1 MDLKF
6 CSTKKIMHV
15 LEAGFK
21 GSLKNDFTFWTSMN
35 PVRPRCKNPEYID
48 IPAFSRLAGRALQ
61 LLKL

>member
-1 MDLKF
+1 
-6 CSTKKIMHV
+6 MHV

-35 PVRPRCKNPEYID
+35 PVRPRCKKSEYID